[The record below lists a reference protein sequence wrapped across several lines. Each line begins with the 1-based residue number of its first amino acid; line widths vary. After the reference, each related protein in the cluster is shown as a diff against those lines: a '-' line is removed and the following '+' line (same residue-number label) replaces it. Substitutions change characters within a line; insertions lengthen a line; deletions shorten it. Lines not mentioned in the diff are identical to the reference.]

1 MKLINIM
8 IATLI
13 ATSYAAGAQAQNT
26 GTHDSRLQDKK
37 AKESGVYA
45 NLGVISYD
53 EDLPG
58 IEAKLGYNFNKYLGV
73 ETQGSI
79 GTDRDNRF
87 STPPESLPIGLKV
100 NYNVAAF
107 AIARYPL
114 FKKFEVFARA
124 GVSNTQLSLEVG
136 DDSTLEFDQTET
148 GIAIGAG
155 GQYIF
160 DRKNGIRFE
169 YTRLDEVDADTVSLA
184 YVRKF

>member
-1 MKLINIM
+1 MNFIKL
-8 IATLI
+8 ALI
-13 ATSYAAGAQAQNT
+13 SLAISLSSVSAQAQDN
-26 GTHDSRLQDKK
+26 SI
-37 AKESGVYA
+37 YA

-58 IEAKLGYNFNKYLGV
+58 IEAKLGYNFNKYFGI

-79 GTDRDNRF
+79 GINRDDRF

-107 AIARYPL
+107 AVVRYPL
-114 FKKFEVFARA
+114 FKKFEVFARG
-124 GVSNTQLSLEVG
+124 GVSNTQLSIEVG
-136 DDSTLEFDQTET
+136 DDSTLDLDQTET
-148 GIAIGAG
+148 GIALGGGA
-155 GQYIF
+155 QYIF